1 MRPGNMSEPG
11 DRIHLDLPLAAGV
24 AVHSLPPLD
33 AQAGLFVY
41 GLIKFHGAAARHR
54 ARDQHHAL
62 ELPGHEGTL
71 LQLIR
76 SSGPKAAAPGEA
88 FMRWF
93 RAAEARLQRAFP
105 RISGYI
111 IEPLVLMAWEN
122 VDARG

>member
-54 ARDQHHAL
+54 ARDQHTPCVAL
-62 ELPGHEGTL
+62 
-71 LQLIR
+71 I
-76 SSGPKAAAPGEA
+76 SSWAGSECPC
-88 FMRWF
+88 RDT
-93 RAAEARLQRAFP
+93 
-105 RISGYI
+105 S
-111 IEPLVLMAWEN
+111 
-122 VDARG
+122 